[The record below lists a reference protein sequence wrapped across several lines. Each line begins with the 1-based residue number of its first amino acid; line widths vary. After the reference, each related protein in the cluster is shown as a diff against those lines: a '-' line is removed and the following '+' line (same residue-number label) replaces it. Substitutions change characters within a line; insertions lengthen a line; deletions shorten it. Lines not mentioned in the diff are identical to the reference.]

1 MSHQAHWDNIYTT
14 KDAQSV
20 SWYRPHL
27 DQSLALLSGLGIG
40 LDARILD
47 VGGGAS
53 TLVDDLLAQGFR
65 HVTVLDIAPS
75 ALATAQARLGDA
87 ARRVAWL
94 QADATQVTL
103 PPASVDV
110 WHDRAVFHFLTDA
123 MDRARYVERLRL
135 ALCVGGYAIIATFAP
150 DGPTM
155 CSGLPVVRYAPG
167 ELLAV
172 LGAGM
177 RLVDSRRETHVT
189 PSGGEQR
196 FQYSVFRRES

>member
-1 MSHQAHWDNIYTT
+1 MGHQAHWDNIYTT

-155 CSGLPVVRYAPG
+155 CSGLPVVRYAPEG
-167 ELLAV
+167 LQAV
-172 LGAGM
+172 LGDGLC
-177 RLVDSRRETHVT
+177 LVDSRREAHVT